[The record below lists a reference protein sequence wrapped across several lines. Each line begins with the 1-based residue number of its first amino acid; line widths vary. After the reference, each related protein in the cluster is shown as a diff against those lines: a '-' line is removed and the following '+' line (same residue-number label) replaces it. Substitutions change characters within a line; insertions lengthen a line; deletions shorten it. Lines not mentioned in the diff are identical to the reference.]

1 MQPARPRCR
10 RKKGFAATVG
20 CCILLSFFLHRP
32 SFASSISVN
41 RPTGMPESVL
51 YLRGDKLA
59 NIDNDESH
67 ESPNGT
73 VKNLSDRL
81 IDPKS

>member
-1 MQPARPRCR
+1 
-10 RKKGFAATVG
+10 
-20 CCILLSFFLHRP
+20 
-32 SFASSISVN
+32 
-41 RPTGMPESVL
+41 MPESVL